1 MFLGDISFIFMNHH
15 IYSTWHLLGY
25 QHTYP
30 IPISIT
36 CWNIIFIK
44 CCLCKRKD
52 TKVGVDYIAVCAFPS
67 AWSFI
72 NRSKQKWFFTS
83 ITKILM
89 HLWIINSWLAQGNY
103 MKFHRMKDL
112 SQGLYFILLLTSCV
126 SGTEEL
132 TNMTWKSL
140 VVIKVYNGLNCVVK
154 ILNMHPLSCTFI
166 Y

>member
-30 IPISIT
+30 IPMST
-36 CWNIIFIK
+36 ACWNIIFIK

-83 ITKILM
+83 ITKTLM
-89 HLWIINSWLAQGNY
+89 HLWIINSWLAQGN
-103 MKFHRMKDL
+103 FIGNFIGWRIWVKDC
-112 SQGLYFILLLTSCV
+112 TSYSFWQV
-126 SGTEEL
+126 VLMEL
-132 TNMTWKSL
+132 RNWQIWL
-140 VVIKVYNGLNCVVK
+140 GRVW
-154 ILNMHPLSCTFI
+154 
-166 Y
+166 